1 MNYNPQIY
9 PPPIWKKQE
18 FLTKF
23 KKIGGTKKAGTTS
36 LLTSFLPVCRGV
48 EADRQETITT
58 RLLLPDTPSDVS
70 IMRTDFHSLAI
81 DHTCVSLDLDFSC
94 SFSRQPSISTAQAR
108 I

>member
-23 KKIGGTKKAGTTS
+23 KEIGGTKKAGTTS
-36 LLTSFLPVCRGV
+36 LLTSFLPVCRGI
-48 EADRQETITT
+48 EADRQETITI
-58 RLLLPDTPSDVS
+58 RLQLPDTPSDVS

-94 SFSRQPSISTAQAR
+94 RLNFYIKSDLK
-108 I
+108 

>member
-1 MNYNPQIY
+1 MPTNIIIFIVYTGLSFVITN
-9 PPPIWKKQE
+9 
-18 FLTKF
+18 
-23 KKIGGTKKAGTTS
+23 KKAGTTS

-58 RLLLPDTPSDVS
+58 HLLLPDTPSDVS

-94 SFSRQPSISTAQAR
+94 RLNFYIKSDLK
-108 I
+108 

>member
-9 PPPIWKKQE
+9 PPYLEK
-18 FLTKF
+18 TRVSN
-23 KKIGGTKKAGTTS
+23 KIQGNRWYEKAGTTS

-81 DHTCVSLDLDFSC
+81 DYTCVSLDLDFPCRLNFYIKSDLK
-94 SFSRQPSISTAQAR
+94 
-108 I
+108 

>member
-1 MNYNPQIY
+1 M
-9 PPPIWKKQE
+9 
-18 FLTKF
+18 
-23 KKIGGTKKAGTTS
+23 S

-81 DHTCVSLDLDFSC
+81 DHTCVSLDLDFLALSVGNLLYPPHGREYEDC
-94 SFSRQPSISTAQAR
+94 KQILKLSLNPTHT
-108 I
+108 